1 MRKASTSHLFG
12 YCLLI
17 GSLLTACG
25 TSKVPWSLEKLV
37 SENYQEVR
45 YFFDEKK
52 TVAGVPDRF
61 PMYPNG
67 LAGFQEDLK
76 DGIKYSEQEKKNMV
90 QGKITVRYT
99 VNVEGKI
106 QKIEVVESFAP
117 GLEQQVSK
125 GLRNL
130 KKIWFPGL
138 VNGHPVEVTYLQ
150 TFEFSLY

>member
-1 MRKASTSHLFG
+1 M
-12 YCLLI
+12 

-25 TSKVPWSLEKLV
+25 TGKVPWSLEKLK

-45 YFFDEKK
+45 YFFDEKR

-67 LAGFQEDLK
+67 LAGFRQDLK
-76 DGIKYSEQEKKNMV
+76 DGIRYSEQEKKNMV

-106 QKIEVVESFAP
+106 KKIEVIESFAP
-117 GLEQQVSK
+117 GLEQQIVK

-130 KKIWFPGL
+130 KKTWFPGL
-138 VNGHPVEVTYLQ
+138 VNGHPVEVIYLQ